1 MSGYISSDIF
11 LKASGQFI
19 NCLLPLC
26 SKFYIFVQKFIERHN
41 RQPEGPREDNDLLRC
56 IKTKPDDSLKL
67 ELERSVAELTST
79 TKETPMD
86 TMPDFDIGHDDMLD
100 LGSEDAVVSNQC
112 KIQSIDNR
120 DNIVYPE
127 ATSRL
132 HSRLEGSTSEQE
144 SPRQPMHPITQYATK
159 SSTSTKPLPSS
170 RAPETK
176 VAGRHLQGE
185 AVGGGS
191 FGGFRTAQ
199 QQMILDRQ
207 KAGSKGNRGNTST
220 SRGWEGAEGITCN
233 SYGGA
238 GRTLGTRP
246 GPATGFKPPV
256 RQVTM
261 AFLLTIICRSCH
273 LLTGLIVE

>member
-1 MSGYISSDIF
+1 M
-11 LKASGQFI
+11 SGQFI

-26 SKFYIFVQKFIERHN
+26 SRFYIFVQKFIERHN

-56 IKTKPDDSLKL
+56 IKTKPDDSYKL
-67 ELERSVAELTST
+67 ELERSIAEFTSN

-100 LGSEDAVVSNQC
+100 MGSEDAVVSNQC
-112 KIQSIDNR
+112 KTQSIGNR
-120 DNIVYPE
+120 ENVVFPE
-127 ATSRL
+127 VTRR
-132 HSRLEGSTSEQE
+132 HHERLEGSTNEQE
-144 SPRQPMHPITQYATK
+144 SPRQPMHSITQNVVK
-159 SSTSTKPLPSS
+159 SSNRPLPAT
-170 RAPETK
+170 RALETK
-176 VAGRHLQGE
+176 AVGRLFQGE
-185 AVGGGS
+185 AVGGS

-199 QQMILDRQ
+199 QQLILDRQ
-207 KAGSKGNRGNTST
+207 KTGSKGNRGNTST
-220 SRGWEGAEGITCN
+220 SRGWEGAEWITCN

-261 AFLLTIICRSCH
+261 AFPADNYM
-273 LLTGLIVE
+273 